1 MITRLPRVLLLAAG
15 LTLPALTAR
24 AADPNPKAAAAPAV
38 KLTDLLAKR
47 IKIDPISDV
56 KFGDVVV
63 MLSDRFD
70 LPLVVDP
77 RVGRDLD
84 GAMAACDGADEKPIK
99 LPRLVNVRLS
109 TVLKMVC
116 DQVGATYLV
125 QPEYIKIV
133 PAVVGLYESGILGLG
148 DPPIPGMEDT
158 QLLTRQEILKSLPLI
173 KRALVSASYKKV
185 PLRDVLD
192 DIAEST
198 GATLTLSRE
207 AGPQED
213 VAITI
218 RFANTPV
225 DAAVRTLCEITDL
238 GVIQDANVLI
248 VTTKERAA
256 ARAKA
261 DAEKRRVK
269 FAEAAAANGLG
280 AGITGIGGGIGFF
293 PEFSADVARL
303 KEQNEQLKAQIE
315 ELRKLLKK

>member
-1 MITRLPRVLLLAAG
+1 MISRLPRVLFLAAG
-15 LTLPALTAR
+15 LTLPALSAR
-24 AADPNPKAAAAPAV
+24 ADDRAAPAPAPAG

-47 IKIDPISDV
+47 IKLDGITDA
-56 KFGDVVV
+56 KFEDVVV
-63 MLSDRFD
+63 MLSDKFD

-84 GAMAACDGADEKPIK
+84 VAMAACDGADDRPIK

-116 DQVGATYLV
+116 DQVNATYLV

-133 PAVVGLYESGILGLG
+133 PAVVGLYESGILGVG
-148 DPPIPGMEDT
+148 IPPIPGMEDT
-158 QLLTRQEILKSLPLI
+158 QLMSTDEILKSLPLI
-173 KRALVSASYKKV
+173 KRALVSASYKNR

-207 AGPQED
+207 ARPTAD
-213 VAITI
+213 TKITV

-225 DAAVRTLCEITDL
+225 DAAVRTLCEMTDL

-248 VTTKERAA
+248 VTTKDRAA

-261 DAEKRRVK
+261 DAEKPRVK
-269 FAEAAAANGLG
+269 FAEAAVANGLAMG
-280 AGITGIGGGIGFF
+280 VGGFGGGVGLF
-293 PEFSADVARL
+293 PDLSAEIARL
-303 KEQNEQLKAQIE
+303 KEQNEQLKVQVE